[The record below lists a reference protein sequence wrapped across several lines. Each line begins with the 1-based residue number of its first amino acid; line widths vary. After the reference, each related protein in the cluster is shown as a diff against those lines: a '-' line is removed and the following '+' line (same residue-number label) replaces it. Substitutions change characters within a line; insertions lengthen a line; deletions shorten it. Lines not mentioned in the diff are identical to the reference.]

1 MICRFKDNQ
10 IELKLREAVAWRCSI
25 EMVFLKISQNSPIP
39 ENTYPGVFTIFLN
52 KKRHRCGC
60 FPVNFAKSLR
70 TSILENIC
78 ELLLLNLGRS
88 VEMW

>member
-39 ENTYPGVFTIFLN
+39 ENTYPGVFTIFF
-52 KKRHRCGC
+52 K
-60 FPVNFAKSLR
+60 
-70 TSILENIC
+70 
-78 ELLLLNLGRS
+78 
-88 VEMW
+88 